1 MAYLLTALVSC
12 LLTSVATA
20 QQPISPQV
28 VIVVLSTGASED
40 HLNFAYQTAVPEAE
54 ARARFEKL
62 LQEGGWQG
70 RIVRIRTE
78 SLRSQTGEQLPPI
91 TDVVGRAR
99 NVIDRRSGGLPVE
112 PFLRAFADLDYFEI
126 YFLIPGDMPFQ
137 GLRQWDTPH
146 LQIRMTHTPGTYRYQ
161 VRILQHGPEV
171 NLNVPFL
178 QPVEDSATAASVPQ
192 RPRRGWQVAGWALI
206 SIAIGGI
213 AYLVM
218 HWATRRSMPKHHES
232 TGEG

>member
-1 MAYLLTALVSC
+1 MVYLLTALVSC
-12 LLTSVATA
+12 LLTSVTAA
-20 QQPISPQV
+20 QQLTSPQV

-40 HLNFAYQTAVPEAE
+40 HLNFAYQQAVPEAE
-54 ARARFEKL
+54 AKARFEKL
-62 LQEGGWQG
+62 LREGGWQG

-99 NVIDRRSGGLPVE
+99 NVVDRRSGGLPVE
-112 PFLRAFADLDYFEI
+112 PFLRAFSDLDYFEI
-126 YFLIPGDMPFQ
+126 YFLVPGDMPFQ

-146 LQIRMTHTPGTYRYQ
+146 LQIRMTHTPGTYRYR

-178 QPVEDSATAASVPQ
+178 QPIEEPVTADTASQ
-192 RPRRGWQVAGWALI
+192 RPRWAWQVAGWALI
-206 SIAIGGI
+206 SVAIGGI

-218 HWATRRSMPKHHES
+218 YWATRRSIPKHHES
-232 TGEG
+232 TREG